1 MDARFYSLL
10 EHSNDF
16 FVVLDRNGT
25 VVHTNAA
32 IRKALGYSEADTNGF
47 HANYFSHPADKKRR
61 EDILGNIGQF
71 KGVTGHESRIKG
83 KNGRYYNIRWSF
95 MLNDQDDLIYV
106 IGSDLT
112 RHLNKRD
119 QAHVADNVRHIIQSF
134 NEGFVIVDRNWHI
147 KTFNPA
153 FQAITGLKSNQLK
166 NLSFKKLASLG
177 MTDEVFTKFKTAF
190 ANGLFTEVQYFN
202 RHFTRW
208 MRLNIYPY
216 DNELTIFIRDITAI
230 RIQQQ
235 ILALEK
241 KILELHASSLYTLA
255 QTTNELLLGIEEI
268 FPDMI
273 CSVLEVDEQQEK
285 VYHLSAPR
293 LPEQYCDLI
302 NGQAIGPHAGSC
314 GTSVYHRSRIIVSDI
329 ETDPLWHDYKD
340 MIRPFGLKACW
351 STPILSSHGSQVLAT
366 FAVYYTTKREPRPDE
381 VQMIDR
387 TANILRILIENKRSR
402 DHVTDQNQR
411 LQEIASISSHEIRKP
426 VATILGLVNL
436 YDQVHPDNP
445 LNSEI
450 IKHLDTTARELDEVI
465 HTIVEKSVYLRSEE
479 DTH

>member
-25 VVHTNAA
+25 VVHTNATL
-32 IRKALGYSEADTNGF
+32 RKALGYAESDTNGF

-61 EDILGNIGQF
+61 EEVLKSIGDQ
-71 KGVTGHESRIKG
+71 KEITGYESRIKA

-95 MLNDQDDLIYV
+95 MLNDQADLIYV

-112 RHLNKRD
+112 RELNKPD
-119 QAHVADNVRHIIQSF
+119 QAHIIDNVRHIIQSF
-134 NEGFVIVDRNWHI
+134 NEGFVILDHNWRI
-147 KTFNPA
+147 TTFNPA

-166 NLSFKKLASLG
+166 NANFKKLHTLA
-177 MTDEVFTKFKTAF
+177 MPPEVINKFETAF
-190 ANGLFTEVQYFN
+190 ESSLFSEVQYLNSHFN
-202 RHFTRW
+202 RW

-216 DNELTIFIRDITAI
+216 NNELTIFIRDITAI
-230 RIQQQ
+230 KLQQQ
-235 ILALEK
+235 VLALQK
-241 KILELHASSLYTLA
+241 RILELHASSLYTLA
-255 QTTNELLLGIEEI
+255 QTTKELLLGIEEI

-293 LPEQYCDLI
+293 LAPEYCDLI
-302 NGQAIGPHAGSC
+302 NGMAIGPQAGSC
-314 GTSVYHRSRIIVSDI
+314 GTAVYHRSQVVVSDI
-329 ETDPLWHDYKD
+329 ETDPLWHNYKD
-340 MIRPFGLKACW
+340 LARPFGLKACW
-351 STPILSSHGSQVLAT
+351 STPILSSHGAQVLAT
-366 FAVYYTTKREPRPDE
+366 FAVYYTSKREPRSE
-381 VQMIDR
+381 ELQMIDR
-387 TANILRILIENKRSR
+387 TANILRILIENKRSL

-436 YDQVHPDNP
+436 YDREQLDNP
-445 LNSEI
+445 LNREI

-465 HTIVEKSVYLRSEE
+465 HTIVEKSAYLKSE
-479 DTH
+479 DFN